1 MNRTE
6 QAMAQVTGAKKVT
19 MVKNQNGFVYRTE
32 TDWDAMMTSNGTSF
46 QGEMFAKYHR
56 LVELFGKPH
65 EHFDDYKCDAA
76 WHVEFDDGVIAT
88 IYNWKNGRNYCG
100 FDAPHVED
108 IVEWNIGG
116 FNLEAAR
123 RIQQLCKPE
132 PLDQNIH
139 VTVSLRLKNGADAE
153 RVLSDMNYEFSDADI
168 EDFRIIDHEVIDVLR
183 LER

>member
-1 MNRTE
+1 MNKTE
-6 QAMAQVTGAKKVT
+6 QAMAHVTGAKKVT
-19 MVKNQNGFVYRTE
+19 MVKHQDGFVYRTE
-32 TDWDAMMTSNGTSF
+32 TDPELMNFDGSCY

-56 LVELFGKPH
+56 LVELFGQPH
-65 EHFDDYKCDAA
+65 DFFDDYKCDAE
-76 WHVEFDDGVIAT
+76 WYVEFDDGVIAT

-116 FNLEAAR
+116 FSIEAAR

-153 RVLSDMNYEFSDADI
+153 RVLSDMHYEFNDADI

>member
-19 MVKNQNGFVYRTE
+19 MVQSRDGFVYRTE
-32 TDWDAMMTSNGTSF
+32 TKPHLMDINGSCY
-46 QGEMFAKYHR
+46 QGEVFAKYHR
-56 LVELFGKPH
+56 LVELFGEPH
-65 EHFDDYKCDAA
+65 EYFDDYKCDAE
-76 WHVEFDDGVIAT
+76 WYVEFDDGVVAT
-88 IYNWKNGRNYCG
+88 IYNWKNGRNYNG

-116 FNLEAAR
+116 FSLEAAR

-139 VTVSLRLKNGADAE
+139 VTVSLKLKRGADAE
-153 RVLSDMNYEFSDADI
+153 RVLSDMHYEFNDADI
-168 EDFRIIDHEVIDVLR
+168 EDFRIIDHEVVDVLR
-183 LER
+183 LRQ